1 MNISLSRSIQAFV
14 DLIQNITRCRDPKA
28 DDCNAAYTELPSE
41 NALFEEGFSIQTSKF
56 PRMPHKSRV
65 GMDVAHFTVLLVVTS
80 DRLFRGFS
88 GQFKKEISIMLWT
101 ILVILL
107 VLWLIGLLSN
117 VGGSLIH
124 LLLVV
129 AVVVL
134 VINLITGRRAV

>member
-1 MNISLSRSIQAFV
+1 MFAPYWPNTYPV
-14 DLIQNITRCRDPKA
+14 
-28 DDCNAAYTELPSE
+28 
-41 NALFEEGFSIQTSKF
+41 G
-56 PRMPHKSRV
+56 V
-65 GMDVAHFTVLLVVTS
+65 GMNVAHYQVAFDTNERPGATALG
-80 DRLFRGFS
+80 LFAS
-88 GQFKKEISIMLWT
+88 CKEEISIMLWT

-134 VINLITGRRAV
+134 IINLVTGRRAV

>member
-1 MNISLSRSIQAFV
+1 MV
-14 DLIQNITRCRDPKA
+14 
-28 DDCNAAYTELPSE
+28 
-41 NALFEEGFSIQTSKF
+41 
-56 PRMPHKSRV
+56 
-65 GMDVAHFTVLLVVTS
+65 VAHFTTAVGSNV
-80 DRLFRGFS
+80 DRFFRGFS

>member
-1 MNISLSRSIQAFV
+1 MQERRKV
-14 DLIQNITRCRDPKA
+14 
-28 DDCNAAYTELPSE
+28 
-41 NALFEEGFSIQTSKF
+41 ALLTAGI
-56 PRMPHKSRV
+56 
-65 GMDVAHFTVLLVVTS
+65 DVAHSTGTRQ
-80 DRLFRGFS
+80 DRFE
-88 GQFKKEISIMLWT
+88 KEIRIMLWT

-134 VINLITGRRAV
+134 IINLVTGRRAV